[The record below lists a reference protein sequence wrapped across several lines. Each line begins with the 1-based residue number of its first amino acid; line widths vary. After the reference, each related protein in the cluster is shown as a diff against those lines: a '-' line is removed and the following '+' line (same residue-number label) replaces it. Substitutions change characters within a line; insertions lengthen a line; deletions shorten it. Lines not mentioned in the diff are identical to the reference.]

1 MGNAQLINGKCYDW
15 SSVTINMPG
24 LDYLEPTKIEY
35 DGERET
41 EVRYGKGG
49 QERGFG
55 TGNLKHSAKLEMAEE
70 DFDEYCRVARAK
82 GYTNIFNFILDKVTV
97 TYADEGAP
105 IQIDVINKLV
115 LNKWGKS
122 DSQGDEGF
130 NISLEFSV
138 IGGIKLGDIDA

>member
-41 EVRYGKGG
+41 EPVYGKGG
-49 QERGFG
+49 APRGFG
-55 TGNLKHSAKLEMAEE
+55 TGNRKHSAKLEMAEE
-70 DFDEYCRVARAK
+70 DFDEYCRVASAK

-105 IQIDVINKLV
+105 IQTDVINKLV

-122 DSQGDEGF
+122 ASQGDKGF
-130 NISLEFSV
+130 NISLEFNV

>member
-1 MGNAQLINGKCYDW
+1 MANAQLINGKCYDW

-41 EVRYGKGG
+41 EPVYGKGG
-49 QERGFG
+49 AVRGYG

-70 DFDEYCRVARAK
+70 DFDEYCRVAKAN
-82 GYTNIFNFILDKVTV
+82 GYTNLYGFVMDKVTV
-97 TYADEGAP
+97 TYADDGAP
-105 IQIDVINKLV
+105 IQTDVINKLV

-122 DSQGDEGF
+122 ASQGDKSF
-130 NISLEFSV
+130 NVSLEFNV
-138 IGGIKLGDIDA
+138 IGGIKLGDINA